1 VPKTWSEDK
10 TAYTA
15 AELLARNDSA
25 FENAREEY
33 AQGGNVWEWRGDE
46 ALEDFEDNVLPALGL
61 AFDNPKETLEYSIGN
76 YNGGDY
82 AGLAPHASLRIVD
95 YPLFWHVLTTGES
108 DTMDYSQRAP
118 RIKID
123 RRDAVIRAIERGDF
137 YLTFGHE
144 DAGWYGH
151 DSRSAAFIT
160 DDSDYSHEDLAD
172 RVRTLQ
178 DALTEWIDA
187 IVQRIAV
194 RVVEDVEYDT
204 SEEGFLESSEA
215 NEWYYDEHGHITTP
229 PDDAQEA

>member
-25 FENAREEY
+25 FENARGEY
-33 AQGGNVWEWRGDE
+33 AQDGTVWEWRGDE

-61 AFDNPKETLEYSIGN
+61 AFDNAKDAIDYSIGG
-76 YNGGDY
+76 YDGGDY
-82 AGLAPHASLRIVD
+82 AGLAPHANIRVVN
-95 YPLFWHVLTTGES
+95 YPLFWHAVATGES
-108 DTMDYSQRAP
+108 DANDYSRRAP
-118 RIKID
+118 RVKID

-151 DSRSAAFIT
+151 DSRSAAFIEDT
-160 DDSDYSHEDLAD
+160 DDRDDLAD

-178 DALTEWIDA
+178 DALTAWIDA
-187 IVQRIAV
+187 IVQHIAV

-204 SEEGFLESSEA
+204 SEEGFIEASEA
-215 NEWYYDEHGHITTP
+215 NDWYYDEHGHITTP